1 MIENTKQ
8 QQILDATHDLQQAAK
23 AGRINKDDKRYLAT
37 ITKLAKDYQ
46 STLAKEHKDKGDVKG
61 VDRAKETFARR
72 TIREIAKATPER

>member
-1 MIENTKQ
+1 M
-8 QQILDATHDLQQAAK
+8 QQAAK
-23 AGRINKDDKRYLAT
+23 AGRINQDDKRYLAT